1 MKKFLLTLLAA
12 AALLTALPV
21 YAAPKGAAAASEP
34 EALTVGMPNPYV
46 AYETLPEMNA
56 LLRQMEATERADQ
69 CNHGRPTWTQLSMS
83 DLDRL
88 FLRGR

>member
-46 AYETLPEMNA
+46 AYETLP
-56 LLRQMEATERADQ
+56 
-69 CNHGRPTWTQLSMS
+69 
-83 DLDRL
+83 
-88 FLRGR
+88 